1 MARYCEKPDNSE
13 KSFADNAQMNDFD
26 AVSLRALRLFVAV
39 LDEGSFSEVARR
51 AGVAPSSVSRVIQQ
65 LEQQLH
71 TQLLYR
77 NTRALA
83 PTEAGLAFS
92 HYARRMLE
100 QADEA
105 ARTLQEREQ
114 LPGGLVRINAPV
126 VFGQRHLA
134 PWLAALA
141 ERYPKL
147 NVELTQ
153 TDDYVDPLHTA
164 ADLLI
169 RIGVLNDSSMHARP
183 LARLRYRLAA
193 SPAYLARFGTPR
205 TPEDLHAHHCLVFK
219 GSSGPQ
225 RWFFRAREGEQP
237 WHAYSL
243 RGPLTGNN
251 AETLTQAAL
260 DGLGLV
266 LFPSWLIGEALHQG
280 RLVRLLPDYQ
290 ASITLEPSTLAAL
303 YPRSRLPSRNVRAVV
318 DFLVEKMGNP
328 PYWDR

>member
-1 MARYCEKPDNSE
+1 
-13 KSFADNAQMNDFD
+13 MNDFD

-51 AGVAPSSVSRVIQQ
+51 TGVAPSSVSRVIQQ
-65 LEQQLH
+65 LEQHLN

-92 HYARRMLE
+92 HAARRMLE

-164 ADLLI
+164 AVAPSSAALAAAMVDALPAGGSPVVVELGAGTGAFTAAI
-169 RIGVLNDSSMHARP
+169 QARTCGRARHLAVELNPRW
-183 LARLRYRLAA
+183 ARLLERRHPGVEVVVADVARLPELLAERRLGPVDA
-193 SPAYLARFGTPR
+193 VISGLPWVAYG
-205 TPEDLHAHHCLVFK
+205 
-219 GSSGPQ
+219 SGP
-225 RWFFRAREGEQP
+225 
-237 WHAYSL
+237 
-243 RGPLTGNN
+243 
-251 AETLTQAAL
+251 
-260 DGLGLV
+260 DG
-266 LFPSWLIGEALHQG
+266 
-280 RLVRLLPDYQ
+280 R
-290 ASITLEPSTLAAL
+290 
-303 YPRSRLPSRNVRAVV
+303 RLPAVIADALAPTGFFTQFGYTWTRWAPPARRQLAELREYFADVRISRTIWRNAPPAVV
-318 DFLVEKMGNP
+318 HQARCPNP
-328 PYWDR
+328 RK